1 MSKIALIFNPNARKG
16 RGGKKFLSD
25 IKSVMDGRGEIIVTE
40 NVKDIPRAISRLKD
54 IDFNVLGLYG
64 GDGTAFHTLT
74 NYIQQDGYRPLPQV
88 LLLRGGT
95 MNVVMAYF
103 KSGLSPSEMF
113 RKLLEKAQKGEPFET
128 VPVNLLRVNDY
139 YGFTVGLAM
148 PAKLVAAYQEG
159 GDIGMN
165 KSFRITARLIASSL
179 VEGEYS
185 RRLFAPMPARL
196 WVEGKEAPLKSFSL
210 IMASTINN
218 CGFGFHPFYRAEEK
232 PGCFHLMATDEK
244 PGRIVRHIGSFRKAE
259 AVKGLSVVDEVAKE
273 VRVEFPEPGKVM
285 MEGEFFEAREVVIRT
300 GPRINLIVG

>member
-1 MSKIALIFNPNARKG
+1 MIFNPNARKG

-25 IKSVMDGRGEIIVTE
+25 IKSVMGGRGEIIVTE
-40 NVKDIPRAISRLKD
+40 NVQDIPRAISRLKD

-103 KSGLSPSEMF
+103 KSGLGPSEMF
-113 RKLLEKAQKGEPFET
+113 KKLLEKAQKGEPFET

-218 CGFGFHPFYRAEEK
+218 CGLGFHPFYRAEEK
-232 PGCFHLMATDEK
+232 PGFFHFLATDEK

-259 AVKGLSVVDEVAKE
+259 AIKGLSVVDEVASQ
-273 VRVEFPEPGKVM
+273 VRMEFPEPGKVM
-285 MEGEFFEAREVVIRT
+285 MEGEFFEASEVVIRT

>member
-40 NVKDIPRAISRLKD
+40 NVQDIPRAISRLKD
-54 IDFNVLGLYG
+54 IDFSVLGLYG

-88 LLLRGGT
+88 LLLQGGT

-103 KSGLSPSEMF
+103 KSGVGPSEMF
-113 RKLLEKAQKGEPFET
+113 KKLLAKAQKGEPFET
-128 VPVNLLRVNDY
+128 VPVNLLRVNDN
-139 YGFTVGLAM
+139 YGFTVGIAM

-159 GDIGMN
+159 GDIGIN
-165 KSFRITARLIASSL
+165 KSFRVTARLIGSSL
-179 VEGEYS
+179 VEGEFA
-185 RRLFAPMPARL
+185 RRLFTPIPAKL
-196 WVEGKEAPLKSFSL
+196 FVDGKEAPLKSFSA
-210 IMASTINN
+210 IIASTINN

-232 PGCFHLMATDEK
+232 PGCFHLLATDEK
-244 PGRIVRHIGSFRKAE
+244 PGRIVRHIASIRKAE
-259 AVKGLSVVDEVAKE
+259 AVKGLSLIDEVASQ
-273 VRVEFPEPGKVM
+273 VRVELPEPGKVM
-285 MEGEFFEAREVVIRT
+285 MEGEFFEARDVVIRT